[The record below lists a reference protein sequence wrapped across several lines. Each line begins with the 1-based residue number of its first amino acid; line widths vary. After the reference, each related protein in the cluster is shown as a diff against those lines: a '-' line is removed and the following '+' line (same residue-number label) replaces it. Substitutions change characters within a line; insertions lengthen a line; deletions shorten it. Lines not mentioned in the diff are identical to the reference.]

1 MQGAGGRG
9 KGERG
14 LRNSKTKC
22 PELSFTQFFPCLCP
36 LYLSIQGHM
45 KIVDRGTPN
54 PMLSQLSL
62 LEAVSKIAI
71 LLLVIFIMY

>member
-1 MQGAGGRG
+1 M
-9 KGERG
+9 
-14 LRNSKTKC
+14 
-22 PELSFTQFFPCLCP
+22 PVP
-36 LYLSIQGHM
+36 LISIQGHM